1 MAFSF
6 VDGMLFYIALLL
18 LIGTPVLAVFLRLA
32 ISLANRI
39 IGPQQPSTDPAL
51 IDIPSV
57 AGLPS
62 NDANPYAPPRTV
74 SIAVEKDN
82 VSAIPMPTL
91 WSAFGIVMIAA
102 ILSTALIFSAIYL
115 GPGAKGSPILPRLLC
130 QAVSFFTPVFSYG
143 LMLPT
148 SFRRAALVCLIQFT
162 MALVFFGVIF
172 TAAWTV

>member
-1 MAFSF
+1 MALSFFSS
-6 VDGMLFYIALLL
+6 MLFFIALLL

-51 IDIPSV
+51 IDIPSL

-91 WSAFGIVMIAA
+91 WSAFGIVLMAVG
-102 ILSTALIFSAIYL
+102 LS
-115 GPGAKGSPILPRLLC
+115 
-130 QAVSFFTPVFSYG
+130 AVSSLLISNFAPGSLPTLQWLALGTGFGLWVLTYS

-148 SFRRAALVCLIQFT
+148 SLRRAAFVYLIQFA

-172 TAAWTV
+172 AAAWAV

>member
-1 MAFSF
+1 MTLSF
-6 VDGMLFYIALLL
+6 LPGLLIIIALLL

-32 ISLANRI
+32 ISFAYRI
-39 IGPQQPSTDPAL
+39 IGPQLPSTDPAL
-51 IDIPSV
+51 IDIPSM

-91 WSAFGIVMIAA
+91 WSAFGIVLMAVGV
-102 ILSTALIFSAIYL
+102 S
-115 GPGAKGSPILPRLLC
+115 
-130 QAVSFFTPVFSYG
+130 AVSSLLISNFGSGPLPTLQWLALGMGFPLWVLTYS

-148 SFRRAALVCLIQFT
+148 SFRRAALVFLIQFV
-162 MALVFFGVIF
+162 MALVFFGVILA
-172 TAAWTV
+172 AAWLV